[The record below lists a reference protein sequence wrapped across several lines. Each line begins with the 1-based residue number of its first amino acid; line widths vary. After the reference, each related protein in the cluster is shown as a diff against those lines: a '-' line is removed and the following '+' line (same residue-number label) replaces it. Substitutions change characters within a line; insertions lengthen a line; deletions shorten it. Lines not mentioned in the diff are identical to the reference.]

1 MKHKLIIMFAV
12 LLCAIANAS
21 AQDASFFRKY
31 ADKGDVEAMFNLANC
46 YTRGTGGVNQDY
58 SLATMWLTKAAKKK
72 YAPAQVS
79 LAYHYIYGIGVLKD
93 YKQAYELA
101 NKAMKQNSASA
112 YYLMSQMY
120 RDGLYVNKNVVAYWQ
135 MLNAAADRG
144 DASGQSDLGYYY
156 LYGLSGNNISPD
168 INKALGYLQKADA
181 QGNAQA
187 KRLLGLC
194 YQEGIGVDADIKK
207 SANYFKEAA

>member
-1 MKHKLIIMFAV
+1 MKYKLIIMFAV
-12 LLCAIANAS
+12 LLCAIVNAS

-31 ADKGDVEAMFNLANC
+31 ADKGDVEAMYNLANC
-46 YTRGTGGVNQDY
+46 YINGTGGVNQDY

-101 NKAMKQNSASA
+101 SKAMKQNKASA
-112 YYLMSQMY
+112 YYLMGLMY
-120 RDGLYVNKNVVAYWQ
+120 KDGLYVSKSVVTYWQ

-156 LYGLSGNNISPD
+156 LYGLSDNNISPD
-168 INKALGYLQKADA
+168 VNKALVYLQKADV
-181 QGNAQA
+181 QGDAQA
-187 KRLLGLC
+187 KRLLGIC
-194 YQEGIGVDADIKK
+194 YQVGVGVDANIR
-207 SANYFKEAA
+207 

>member
-79 LAYHYIYGIGVLKD
+79 LAYHYIYGIGVLKALQASIRTCQQGHEA
-93 YKQAYELA
+93 KQCVCILPDESDVQRWTICQQKRCGILA
-101 NKAMKQNSASA
+101 NA
-112 YYLMSQMY
+112 
-120 RDGLYVNKNVVAYWQ
+120 
-135 MLNAAADRG
+135 
-144 DASGQSDLGYYY
+144 
-156 LYGLSGNNISPD
+156 
-168 INKALGYLQKADA
+168 
-181 QGNAQA
+181 
-187 KRLLGLC
+187 
-194 YQEGIGVDADIKK
+194 
-207 SANYFKEAA
+207 